1 MSAELSVERPAHVPA
16 SRVVDF
22 DMYAPPGV
30 ESDFHAAWEKLHAPG
45 TPDVVWTPRNG
56 GHWIATRGE
65 IIRSIF
71 AHHEQFSSRV
81 ILVPKAIGEL
91 HKMIP
96 TTVDPPLHQRYRA
109 LLNDRMA
116 PRTVGRMENQVR
128 AAAAALIQAIV
139 GDRRCDFTRAYAE
152 IFPLQIFMRL
162 VDLPAEDTLKLKSW
176 ADHMVR
182 PDGTMPFD
190 VAKQHFFD
198 YLEPYIESRVG
209 GAGVDLISVMINRQ
223 IGGRPLSRDEM
234 LKLTSQIMIAGLD
247 TVVNFLGFVFLFLAR
262 NPDHRAQLVA
272 EPSLIPAAIE
282 ELLRRFPIVT
292 IAREVRTDMEFEG
305 VSLKQGDM
313 MLTATPL
320 VGTDRGLNDRPL
332 EVDFHRQGAQHATFG
347 HGRHMCPGAH
357 LARLELRVTIEEW
370 LKRIPDFAVAPGAE
384 LRFRGG
390 IVGVVES
397 LPLVW

>member
-1 MSAELSVERPAHVPA
+1 MSADMLVERPAHVPA
-16 SRVVDF
+16 DRVVDF

-30 ESDFHAAWEKLHAPG
+30 VSDFHAAWQRLHAPG
-45 TPDVVWTPRNG
+45 IPDVVWTPRNG
-56 GHWIATRGE
+56 GHWIATRGDL
-65 IIRSIF
+65 IRSIF

-96 TTVDPPLHQRYRA
+96 TTVDPPLHQRYRS
-109 LLNDRMA
+109 LLNDSMA
-116 PRTVGRMENQVR
+116 PRTVGRMEAQVR
-128 AAAAALIQAIV
+128 AAAAALIDDFVAD
-139 GDRRCDFTRAYAE
+139 GHCDFTHAYAE

-162 VDLPAEDTLKLKSW
+162 VDLPAGDTLKLKSW
-176 ADHMVR
+176 ADAMVR
-182 PDGTMPFD
+182 PDGNLPFE

-198 YLEPYIESRVG
+198 YLAPYIDSRIGVG
-209 GAGVDLISVMINRQ
+209 GIDLISVMINRK
-223 IGGRPLSRDEM
+223 IDGRALSRDEM
-234 LKLTSQIMIAGLD
+234 LNLTSQIMIAGLD

-262 NPDHRAQLVA
+262 NSAHRRQLA
-272 EPSLIPAAIE
+272 ADPALIPAAIE

-292 IAREVRTDMEFEG
+292 IAREVRADMEFAG
-305 VSLKQGDM
+305 VNLKQGDM

-320 VGTDRGLNDRPL
+320 VGTDSQLNERPL

-357 LARLELRVTIEEW
+357 LARLEMRVTIEEW
-370 LKRIPDFAVAPGAE
+370 LQRIPDFALAPGAE